1 LISMT
6 VSPFRSTSRPTLY
19 RTTGRRVIYAV
30 IALAIFLQTALPPTV
45 PAQITR
51 PPKTSKG
58 PRALGLLEL
67 APNGKARLIPITI
80 LIDGKYYDASA
91 YKAAPVPM
99 ALWSDTVY
107 EAVLTGVSMG
117 LFTVTG
123 ALQRKEANEGTE
135 WMAEGTWQTASSI
148 KAKAAKKPIPSVPRG
163 INEDEG
169 PPVLRRAG
177 SEKPKPPEPPAT
189 PTASPQPQP
198 APAAS
203 SAPTQTATPR
213 AAPATTASASAPPPP
228 QDQAQEDN
236 PPEDKDRPALKR
248 GKAGAESATEAQKKA
263 MAATSAKPGAHATTP
278 APSSA
283 ATTSGASSP
292 TQPPAE
298 AANQIQLIPA
308 ISDSN
313 GPDPLPYTYNLK
325 PDEEQQFRKKIL
337 AIAADEVRA
346 RARQLGSP
354 SAAATQP
361 AHATSAHGKAPAA
374 KPVQPIFE
382 DVQLR
387 VFDLANI
394 NEPELILTAKARMPQ
409 RPRETENADL
419 QYLVT
424 LVVREDVN
432 GELHKS
438 LANITDTQHLDVIP
452 QLELIDAVDVDGD
465 GRAELLFRQVSDTGS
480 AFVVYRVIGDRLY
493 PLFQGALGQ

>member
-1 LISMT
+1 
-6 VSPFRSTSRPTLY
+6 V
-19 RTTGRRVIYAV
+19 V
-30 IALAIFLQTALPPTV
+30 ALASFLQTALPPTV

-51 PPKTSKG
+51 APKTSKG
-58 PRALGLLEL
+58 PRALALLEL

-80 LIDGKYYDASA
+80 MIDGKYYDASA

-107 EAVLTGVSMG
+107 EAVRTGVSQG

-123 ALQRKEANEGTE
+123 ALQRKEGAATE

-148 KAKAAKKPIPSVPRG
+148 KAKAAKKPVASVPRG
-163 INEDEG
+163 MNEDEG

-177 SEKPKPPEPPAT
+177 SQKPSPPETPSAPAT
-189 PTASPQPQP
+189 PAQPPP
-198 APAAS
+198 APVGSPAA
-203 SAPTQTATPR
+203 APPAATQPP
-213 AAPATTASASAPPPP
+213 PATTASTPASPASPSQQP
-228 QDQAQEDN
+228 AQEDKA
-236 PPEDKDRPALKR
+236 PEDKDRPSLKR
-248 GKAGAESATEAQKKA
+248 GKAGAESAEEAQKKITA
-263 MAATSAKPGAHATTP
+263 SASAKTVGP
-278 APSSA
+278 ASA
-283 ATTSGASSP
+283 VPPTSTAAPGASSAN
-292 TQPPAE
+292 QPAAQ

-325 PDEEQQFRKKIL
+325 PEEEQQFRKKML
-337 AIAADEVRA
+337 AMAADEVRA
-346 RARQLGSP
+346 RAGELGSP
-354 SAAATQP
+354 SAGGAQP
-361 AHATSAHGKAPAA
+361 VHAPPPHGKAAA
-374 KPVQPIFE
+374 KPVQPTFE

-387 VFDLANI
+387 IFDLADI
-394 NEPELILTAKARMPQ
+394 NEPELVLMAKAHMPQ
-409 RPRETENADL
+409 RSRDTADL
-419 QYLVT
+419 EYMVT

-432 GELHKS
+432 GDLHKA

-493 PLFQGALGQ
+493 SLFQGALGQ